1 MAKGYNTFCITELME
16 QQCEPRQ
23 VWINFASAMIE
34 SLNEWN
40 ELPEILV
47 LSRCYLNIG
56 QGDIAWDVVSV
67 AML

>member
-1 MAKGYNTFCITELME
+1 ME
-16 QQCEPRQ
+16 QQCVLRL
-23 VWINFASAMIE
+23 VWIRCANGMIP